1 MTTTPTTPN
10 TPRFCEFC
18 GAELKTKPLELFGGR
33 VIERVIPCSCKGS
46 IEAIQEA
53 KRIENN
59 QKQLEAQKRWER
71 DLRRAGIRQRYWGEC
86 LNEGE
91 VSSVYDDAL
100 SSGLY
105 IWGEQGR
112 GKTTLACEIG
122 KRALREKQKVV
133 FANVPSLMRDIRN
146 SYSSNEVSSEEI
158 VQKCIKARLLILD
171 DLGQENA
178 TKDTVEI
185 IYEIVNERDLDMSP
199 MVVTSNLRRDKF
211 IPHYSKQLGND
222 EAAINKAKSIVSR
235 LSSLRSY
242 EVKGSDH
249 RIAR

>member
-1 MTTTPTTPN
+1 MMTTQS

-18 GAELKTKPLELFGGR
+18 GAELKTKPLELFGGKI
-33 VIERVIPCSCKGS
+33 VERVVPCPCKGS
-46 IEAIQEA
+46 VEAIQAAQRAESEH
-53 KRIENN
+53 KRID
-59 QKQLEAQKRWER
+59 AQRRWER
-71 DLRRAGIRQRYWGEC
+71 ELRRAGIRPRYWEEC
-86 LNEGE
+86 RNPDELQ
-91 VSSVYDDAL
+91 SVYSDAI
-100 SSGLY
+100 SDGLY

-112 GKTTLACEIG
+112 GKTSLACEIG
-122 KRALREKQKVV
+122 KRALREKQKVLFV
-133 FANVPSLMRDIRN
+133 NVPSLMRDVRN
-146 SYSSNEVSSEEI
+146 SYSSNEISAEEI
-158 VQKCIKARLLILD
+158 VQKCINAKLLILD

-185 IYEIVNERDLDMSP
+185 IYEIVNERDLDMAP

-211 IPHYSKQLGND
+211 IAHYSKQLGND
-222 EAAINKAKSIVSR
+222 EVALNKAKSIVSR

>member
-1 MTTTPTTPN
+1 MMTTQS

-18 GAELKTKPLELFGGR
+18 GAELKTKPLELFGGKI
-33 VIERVIPCSCKGS
+33 VERVVPCPCEGS
-46 IEAIQEA
+46 VEAIQAAQRAENDQ
-53 KRIENN
+53 KRIE
-59 QKQLEAQKRWER
+59 AQRRWER
-71 DLRRAGIRQRYWGEC
+71 DLRRAGIRPRYWGKC
-86 LNEGE
+86 QNSDLQ
-91 VSSVYDDAL
+91 SVYSDAT
-100 SSGLY
+100 SDGLY

-112 GKTTLACEIG
+112 GKTSLACEIG
-122 KRALREKQKVV
+122 KRALREKQKVLFV
-133 FANVPSLMRDIRN
+133 NVPSLMRDIRN
-146 SYSSNEVSSEEI
+146 SYSSNETSAEEI
-158 VQKCIKARLLILD
+158 VQKCINAKLLILD

-185 IYEIVNERDLDMSP
+185 IYEIVNERDLDMAP

-211 IPHYSKQLGND
+211 ISHYSKQLGND
-222 EAAINKAKSIVSR
+222 EVALNKAKSIVSR

>member
-1 MTTTPTTPN
+1 MTTSPTIPS

-18 GAELKTKPLELFGGR
+18 GAELKTKPLELFGGKVVQR
-33 VIERVIPCSCKGS
+33 VVPCSCQGS
-46 IEAIQEA
+46 VEAVQAAKQAEDDQ
-53 KRIENN
+53 KRI
-59 QKQLEAQKRWER
+59 EAQKRWER
-71 DLRRAGIRQRYWGEC
+71 DLRRAGIRPRYWDTQC
-86 LNEGE
+86 DQSE
-91 VSSVYDDAL
+91 VEKLKTIAFD
-100 SSGLY
+100 SGLY

-122 KRALREKQKVV
+122 KRAICEKRKVL
-133 FANVPSLMRDIRN
+133 FANVPSLMRDVRN
-146 SYSSNEVSSEEI
+146 SYSSNDISAEEI
-158 VQKCIKARLLILD
+158 VQKCIKSQLLILD

-185 IYEIVNERDLDMSP
+185 IYEIVNERDLDMAP

-211 IPHYSKQLGND
+211 IVHYSKQLGND
-222 EAAINKAKSIVSR
+222 EAALNKAKSIVSR
-235 LSSLRSY
+235 LSSLRPY